1 MNRKDVNLARKYQE
15 LKEREK
21 ALAAE
26 LDETK
31 DLLRTALSSNG
42 EPLPNDGGYFFE
54 ASDGTVFSL
63 VQYDK
68 HTLKPD
74 AVEILRRNLSSK
86 DFKYLVETVE
96 VVRTDRLEI
105 IAEKLV
111 RGAESTV
118 CGLSLR
124 RLKSL
129 YTKQQIQSLK
139 ISKANGKDTR
149 KRG

>member
-15 LKEREK
+15 LKEQEK

-26 LDETK
+26 LEATK
-31 DLLRTALSSNG
+31 GLLRSALSANG
-42 EPLPNDGGYFFE
+42 EPLPNEGGFFFE

-74 AVEILRRNLSSK
+74 AVEILRRNLSDK

-96 VVRTDRLEI
+96 VIRTDRLELV
-105 IAEKLV
+105 AEKLV
-111 RGAESTV
+111 RGNETTV
-118 CGLSLR
+118 RGLSLR

-129 YTKQQIQSLK
+129 YSKQQIQSLK
-139 ISKANGKDTR
+139 ISKANDKDTR